1 MSNNTGQDSRRR
13 PFSLGQRMQL
23 ALIPPLLADVF
34 YLLYRSCKVETRGKQ
49 HLDDALAACGRCHVV
64 IWHESMAMAG
74 CYNRGT
80 DYLTLTSYSYDG
92 EFAARVIKRW
102 RIHAARGSSS
112 RGGHEALVHLVE
124 AAKSIPVTGFTLDG
138 PKGPRRVSK
147 PGIGI
152 LAARTQLPIV
162 PNAYAVS
169 RAWRMRSWDRFPI
182 QKPFSKI
189 ICAYAPAVPPPPD
202 DSPEAVEVT
211 RRAVEQRLN
220 DLHAQ
225 IEAEFGYDADQD
237 APDIR

>member
-1 MSNNTGQDSRRR
+1 MGTAPKRA
-13 PFSLGQRMQL
+13 FTLWQRLQL
-23 ALIPPLLADVF
+23 AVLPPLLADIF
-34 YLLYRSCKVETRGKQ
+34 YVLYRTCPVETRGRQ
-49 HLDDALAACGRCHVV
+49 YLDETLREHGRCHVV
-64 IWHESMAMAG
+64 AWHECMAMAG
-74 CYNRGT
+74 CCHRGA

-112 RGGHEALVHLVE
+112 RGGHEALVQLVE
-124 AAKSIPVTGFTLDG
+124 AAKVIPITGFTLDG

-182 QKPFSKI
+182 QKPFSRI
-189 ICAYAPAVPPPPD
+189 ICAYAPPIPPPPD
-202 DSPEAVEVT
+202 DSPEAVETT
-211 RRAVEQRLN
+211 RLAVEKSLN
-220 DLHAQ
+220 ALHRR
-225 IEAEFGYDADQD
+225 IEADMGCDVAFDEHE
-237 APDIR
+237 